1 VVELC
6 VSIYIHVMGG
16 APLSA
21 IERFYGIH
29 TTCVR
34 ECMGGGYRNRVE
46 GMNKKNSD
54 TKNENRRY
62 TKRKK
67 KIHFVSVWRYR
78 ANGSEAYG
86 VGWNI
91 KKARMYTYK

>member
-1 VVELC
+1 MGVVVELC

-54 TKNENRRY
+54 TKSENRRY
-62 TKRKK
+62 AKRKK
-67 KIHFVSVWRYR
+67 KYISFRCG
-78 ANGSEAYG
+78 ATG
-86 VGWNI
+86 
-91 KKARMYTYK
+91 RMGPKHME